1 MNLLSKSYKLLEHR
15 EKKLLTIL
23 LIFVTISMLL
33 EVISVGAVIP
43 VISSLLNKNEFSSNS
58 LDFIYEYFFLH
69 QLIQYNLIYLVFGL
83 ITIFVIKNFFI
94 FSTYWFR
101 SFLLNGISKRLS
113 SDVFKNYLYMPYER
127 ITQKKTSEMINNSSE
142 VVETLKESFNNI
154 IIVVSEIIVFLGLII
169 FLILM
174 EPLGV
179 TLILSLAIFVSY
191 FFYILNKSKLS
202 EWGKGL
208 KLNREEKMQTIIQS
222 LNSIKIIKILNN
234 YKFFT
239 NLYNVFNFKEHKHIH
254 HSSLVSILPRFVFE
268 ILGIS
273 IIGFS
278 IIFFTKQNMS
288 NEEIIIILSVFAVAA
303 LRILPAVAR
312 ITNSIALLRFY
323 KFSIDVVY
331 GELSKKLGTKIKN
344 LEFYLEQH
352 EILNEKYKPIK
363 FKNLKLKKITF
374 LRNSNKKL
382 IVNLVDFELTKGDS
396 VGIKGLSGSGKT
408 TFIDIL
414 CGLLKPTNGKIILN
428 DEIDITNYEKTT
440 PIKIGY
446 IPQDI
451 YLSNNSIASN
461 IAFGILKEKIEYK
474 KVVEIMKLCKLENFL
489 NKNDMILDVSLG
501 DGGVN
506 LSGGEKQR
514 IGIARALYN
523 NPELLIFDEF
533 TNSLDEQTEK
543 TIISNIDYVT
553 KNKTSIFISHKDS
566 TLIKCK
572 KIYEFKHNQLYNIK

>member
-1 MNLLSKSYKLLEHR
+1 MSLLSKSYKLLEHR

-43 VISSLLNKNEFSSNS
+43 IISSLLNKNEFSSNS
-58 LDFIYEYFFLH
+58 LDFIYKYFFFH
-69 QLIQYNLIYLVFGL
+69 QLIKYNLIYLVFGL
-83 ITIFVIKNFFI
+83 ITIFAIKNFFI
-94 FSTYWFR
+94 FSTFWFR

-142 VVETLKESFNNI
+142 VVETLKESFNNM

-174 EPLGV
+174 EPFGV

-191 FFYILNKSKLS
+191 FFYILNKSKLT

-208 KLNREEKMQTIIQS
+208 KLNKEEKMQTIIQS

-254 HSSLVSILPRFVFE
+254 YSSLVSVLPRFIFE

-273 IIGFS
+273 VIGFS

-288 NEEIIIILSVFAVAA
+288 NEEIIIILSVFAVAS

-331 GELSKKLGTKIKN
+331 GELSKK
-344 LEFYLEQH
+344 EQH
-352 EILNEKYKPIK
+352 EISNEKYKPIK
-363 FKNLKLKKITF
+363 FKNLKLKKISF

-382 IVNLVDFELTKGDS
+382 IVNLVDFDLTKGDS

-461 IAFGILKEKIEYK
+461 IAFGFLKEKIEYK

-489 NKNDMILDVSLG
+489 NNNDKILDVSLG

-566 TLIKCK
+566 SLIKCK
-572 KIYEFKHNQLYNIK
+572 KIYEFKHNQLYNIR

>member
-1 MNLLSKSYKLLEHR
+1 MSLLSKSYKLLEHR

-43 VISSLLNKNEFSSNS
+43 IISSLLNKNEFSSNS
-58 LDFIYEYFFLH
+58 LDFIYKYFFFH
-69 QLIQYNLIYLVFGL
+69 QLIKYNLIYLVFGL
-83 ITIFVIKNFFI
+83 ITIFAIKNFFI
-94 FSTYWFR
+94 FSTFWFR

-142 VVETLKESFNNI
+142 VVETLKESFNNM

-174 EPLGV
+174 EPFGV

-191 FFYILNKSKLS
+191 FFYILNKSKLT

-208 KLNREEKMQTIIQS
+208 KLNKEEKMQTIIQS

-254 HSSLVSILPRFVFE
+254 YSSLVSVLPRFIFE

-273 IIGFS
+273 VIGFS

-288 NEEIIIILSVFAVAA
+288 NEEIIIILSVFAVAS
-303 LRILPAVAR
+303 LRILPAIAR
-312 ITNSIALLRFY
+312 ITNSIVLLRFY

-331 GELSKKLGTKIKN
+331 GELSLKKK
-344 LEFYLEQH
+344 EQH
-352 EILNEKYKPIK
+352 KISNEKYKPIK
-363 FKNLKLKKITF
+363 FKNLKLKKISF

-382 IVNLVDFELTKGDS
+382 IVNLVDFDLTKGDS

-461 IAFGILKEKIEYK
+461 IAFGFLKEKIEYK

-489 NKNDMILDVSLG
+489 NNNDKILDVSLG

-566 TLIKCK
+566 SLIKCK
-572 KIYEFKHNQLYNIK
+572 KIYEFKHNQLYNIR